1 VSFKVAALAVLLAL
15 TFGIFSQ
22 TSDHEFLYFD
32 DPQYVT
38 ENPHVKE
45 GLTTEN
51 FLWAFSTTH
60 FSNWH
65 PLTWLSHMFDV
76 ELFGLSPR
84 AHHLVSV
91 LFHVLNV
98 GLLFLVLNQL
108 TGAPGRS
115 AFVAALFAIHPLH
128 VESVA
133 WVAERKDVLS
143 TLFGLLMLWAYGR
156 YAAKPRI
163 KRYLLVGAFFI
174 LSLLSKPM
182 WVTAP
187 FLLLLL
193 DLWPLQR
200 MKDSPLEFDPACPPK
215 PQFSLIRL
223 VTEKAPLLLLSAA
236 SSVIT
241 VVAQSRGGA
250 LYSLER
256 LGWGTRIG
264 NAIIAYLHYLGKTF
278 WPSSLAAYY
287 PQTEA
292 APSAWQVFGS
302 ALLLL
307 GITLFALRQ
316 VRKMPWL
323 VVGWFWFLG
332 TLIPVIGL
340 VQVGSQAIADRYTY
354 LPIIGIFIAV
364 SWCAVWVSRRSPWVK
379 VSIRVAAVLIVA
391 LLSVITFRQ
400 IGYWRDHETLFRHT
414 IAVTENNSRAHHIL
428 SQGLAV
434 KGNFKEALFHAREA
448 VRLDPNNPRTH
459 KNFGYMLYQVGRID
473 EAILEFQ
480 RAIALQ
486 PDYAEAHGN
495 LAIAYRKKGWTDL
508 ARQEMLLEKKLRTA
522 QPGP

>member
-1 VSFKVAALAVLLAL
+1 MSLKVAALAVLFVL

-32 DPQYVT
+32 DPLYVT

-45 GLTTEN
+45 GITGEN
-51 FLWAFSTTH
+51 VLWAFTT
-60 FSNWH
+60 FAASNWH

-143 TLFGLLMLWAYGR
+143 TLFGLLMLSAYGR
-156 YAAKPRI
+156 YAAKPRA
-163 KRYLLVGAFFI
+163 KRYLLVGTFFI

-241 VVAQSRGGA
+241 VVAQSQGGA

-508 ARQEMLLEKKLRTA
+508 ARQEMLLERKLRAA
-522 QPGP
+522 QPAP